1 MLGKGKVGACFP
13 LLLTA
18 SVAAICEARCSLI
31 LGLYE
36 NATSTVL
43 NNEVYF
49 KGSF

>member
-18 SVAAICEARCSLI
+18 SVAAVYEAKILI

-43 NNEVYF
+43 SNEVYF